1 MKSGLYISAA
11 TLTREIEEDGWLLAL
26 PAVAGLRERP
36 LVFHRP
42 VTFFVGENG
51 TGKSTLLEAIAAAW
65 GFNPEGGT
73 RNFTFSTRLSHS
85 VLWRSLTLT
94 KRGFA
99 RDGFFLRAE
108 SFYNVATSIEQLD
121 SQPAFSPPA
130 IDSYGG
136 VSLHRQSHGE
146 SFLALVQNRFGG
158 EGLYLLD
165 EPEAALSPS
174 RLLTLMGEMD
184 QLVKADSQ
192 FIVATHS
199 PILMAFPGARIY
211 ELSKEGI
218 RAVEYRET
226 EHYQLTK
233 RFLDDPERMLRYLL
247 EEEI

>member
-1 MKSGLYISAA
+1 MAAGLYISAA
-11 TLTREIEEDGWLLAL
+11 ALTREIEGDGWLEDL
-26 PAVAGLRERP
+26 PAVRRLRAGP
-36 LVFHRP
+36 LVFRRP

-51 TGKSTLLEAIAAAW
+51 TGKSTLLEAVAVAY

-73 RNFTFSTRLSHS
+73 RNFTFSTAPTHS
-85 VLWRSLTLT
+85 ALWKSLTLT
-94 KRGFA
+94 RRRYA

-108 SFYNVATSIEQLD
+108 SFYNVATSIDQMD
-121 SQPAFSPPA
+121 SAPAFSPPV

-158 EGLYLLD
+158 HGLYLLD

-199 PILMAFPGARIY
+199 PILMAFPQARIY
-211 ELSKEGI
+211 ELDGEGV
-218 RAVEYRET
+218 RAAAYRET

-233 RFLDDPERMLRYLL
+233 RFLDNPERMLHYLL
-247 EEEI
+247 EG